1 MIATRQLIASSTL
14 LLAALGVTAV
24 PLSADAAID
33 TCQGKVATIVQST
46 GTVNGTDGDDV
57 IVAGSGD
64 PSDPVT
70 TVLAGAGDD
79 TVCVVGGGVDVFDG
93 GSGVDSI
100 VLLGDNDGEGLPT
113 VIDFE
118 HLDIRVNF
126 YLGELSLEWTEVP
139 SELMGT
145 VVADYPAGARVS
157 KVLDNPTVHLAA
169 PENSK
174 YGLRVDLRS
183 RQVSLGE
190 GLSFA
195 LTGVNDIY
203 MNAHKIR
210 AFGNDSRN
218 YLILFGCDVVARGGD
233 GNDRLWAADRKGDRR
248 CPGVR
253 LLGQRG
259 PDKLDGTKRNDVLIG
274 GPDPDLA
281 EGGKGRDRC
290 AAEHKTSCER

>member
-14 LLAALGVTAV
+14 LLAAVGVTAV
-24 PLSADAAID
+24 PVSAGAAVD

-64 PSDPVT
+64 PFAPVT

-93 GSGVDSI
+93 GRGVDSI
-100 VLLGDNDGEGLPT
+100 VLRGDNDGEGLPK

-118 HLDIRVNF
+118 HLDIKVNF
-126 YLGELSLEWTEVP
+126 YLGELYLEWTEVP

-145 VVADYPAGARVS
+145 VVADYSASARVA
-157 KVLDNPTVHLAA
+157 KVLDNPTVHLVA

-174 YGLRVDLRS
+174 DALRVDLRS
-183 RQVSLGE
+183 GQVRLGE
-190 GLSFA
+190 RLRFA
-195 LTGVNDIY
+195 LSGVNDIY
-203 MNAHKIR
+203 MNADKIR
-210 AFGNDSRN
+210 AFGNDARN
-218 YLILFGCDVVARGGD
+218 YLILSGCDVVARGGD
-233 GNDRLWAADRKGDRR
+233 GNDRLWASDRKGDRR

-253 LLGQRG
+253 LIGQRG

-274 GPDPDLA
+274 GPGPDLA

-290 AAEHKTSCER
+290 VAEHKTSCER

>member
-1 MIATRQLIASSTL
+1 MRH
-14 LLAALGVTAV
+14 LAAVLLAV
-24 PLSADAAID
+24 PLLALVPAPAQAVD

-57 IVAGSGD
+57 IVAGDDHDSYAT
-64 PSDPVT
+64 T

-79 TVCVVGGGVDVFDG
+79 TVCVVGAGSDVFNG
-93 GSGVDSI
+93 GSGVDS
-100 VLLGDNDGEGLPT
+100 VELVGDSDSGTLT
-113 VIDFE
+113 VVDFE
-118 HLDIRVNF
+118 HLDVRTGMN
-126 YLGELSLEWTEVP
+126 LGDVHLEWTTVP
-139 SELMGT
+139 AELSGT
-145 VVADYPAGARVS
+145 VVANDYSTVGKAE
-157 KVLDNPTVHLAA
+157 KLVLDNPTVHLAA

-190 GLSFA
+190 GLTFT

-233 GNDRLWAADRKGDRR
+233 GNDRLWAEDRKGDRR

-281 EGGKGRDRC
+281 EGGRGRDRC
-290 AAEHKTSCER
+290 VAEHQTSCER

>member
-24 PLSADAAID
+24 PLSADAAVD

-64 PSDPVT
+64 PFDPVT

-100 VLLGDNDGEGLPT
+100 VLRGDNDGEGLPT

-126 YLGELSLEWTEVP
+126 YLGELYLEWTEVP

-145 VVADYPAGARVS
+145 VVADYRAGARVS

-169 PENSK
+169 PENST

-195 LTGVNDIY
+195 LTGVNDVY

-210 AFGNDSRN
+210 AFGNDNRN
-218 YLILFGCDVVARGGD
+218 YLILSGCDVVARGGD
-233 GNDRLWAADRKGDRR
+233 GNDRLWASDRKGDRR

-281 EGGKGRDRC
+281 EGGRGRDRC
-290 AAEHKTSCER
+290 VAEHKTSCER

>member
-1 MIATRQLIASSTL
+1 MRH
-14 LLAALGVTAV
+14 LAAVLLAV
-24 PLSADAAID
+24 PLIALAPAPAQAVD
-33 TCQGKVATIVQST
+33 TCQGKVATMVQST

-57 IVAGSGD
+57 IVAGSDD
-64 PSDPVT
+64 PFDPVT
-70 TVLAGAGDD
+70 TVLAGDGDD
-79 TVCVVGGGVDVFDG
+79 TVCVDGGGVDVFDG

-100 VLLGDNDGEGLPT
+100 ELLGDNDGEGLPT

-118 HLDIRVNF
+118 HLDVRVNF
-126 YLGELSLEWTEVP
+126 YLGELNLEWTEVP
-139 SELMGT
+139 RELMGT

-157 KVLDNPTVHLAA
+157 KVLDNATVDLTA
-169 PENSK
+169 PENSR

-218 YLILFGCDVVARGGD
+218 YLVLFGCDVVARGGD
-233 GNDRLWAADRKGDRR
+233 GNDRLWAEDRKGDRR

-274 GPDPDLA
+274 GTGPDLA
-281 EGGKGRDRC
+281 QAGRGRDRC
-290 AAEHKTSCER
+290 VAEHKTSCER